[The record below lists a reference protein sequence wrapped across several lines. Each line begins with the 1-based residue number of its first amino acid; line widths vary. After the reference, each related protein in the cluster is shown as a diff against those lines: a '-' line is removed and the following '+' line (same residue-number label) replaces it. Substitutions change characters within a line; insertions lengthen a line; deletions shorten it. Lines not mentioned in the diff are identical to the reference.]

1 MSKKCPIVVDCP
13 IFEMSHLYKN
23 VSLWQE
29 MSHFRGFII
38 HNGISN
44 FESQIPMYNFNVEL
58 CSPLK
63 ADNFCR
69 PLWPFRRL
77 CVIFKVCKM
86 PLVSPRSIRFTLL
99 KVERRCHVLFD
110 EKHFS
115 FALSLS
121 QLGAKRHFVSNFIWC
136 IFSLHFIKVNPDEEG
151 YFFLRWKW
159 VVICPDLDTQHS
171 GRNWSKRVF

>member
-1 MSKKCPIVVDCP
+1 MEYLTLKA
-13 IFEMSHLYKN
+13 
-23 VSLWQE
+23 
-29 MSHFRGFII
+29 
-38 HNGISN
+38 
-44 FESQIPMYNFNVEL
+44 NFNVEL

-115 FALSLS
+115 FAALNSEQNDILSPISSGAFFHCILS
-121 QLGAKRHFVSNFIWC
+121 RSIQMKKGT
-136 IFSLHFIKVNPDEEG
+136 
-151 YFFLRWKW
+151 FFPRWKW